1 MDINQTDTYRIDTG
15 ARPGQCRDF
24 SLKVL
29 NNVSANGDIALFD
42 HLISRGADPHRSL
55 ALHSVSRCE
64 DPVKTKATINHL
76 LDVHHM
82 PIEANNEDLRDY
94 FHASGDSGTPLN
106 SAVHH
111 KNLVAIETLL
121 NRGALPDKA
130 IHQSIA
136 GLLTESWMP
145 ALSLLLDAG
154 GDLQY
159 AFEHAVDRLNFA
171 AANLCLEKGA
181 DPMRVLQKQQ
191 LKAARKASGFWDYE
205 KDEDDG
211 DGGYSEEDS
220 EEQASEREAMRNLV
234 SSACD
239 RQT

>member
-1 MDINQTDTYRIDTG
+1 VDINQTDTYRIDTG
-15 ARPGQCRDF
+15 VRPGQCRDF

-29 NNVSANGDIALFD
+29 NNVSANGDTALFD
-42 HLISRGADPHRSL
+42 HLVARGADPHRSL

-64 DPVKTKATINHL
+64 DPAKTRAMINHL
-76 LDVHHM
+76 IDVHHM
-82 PIEANNEDLRDY
+82 PIEANNEDLREY

-106 SAVHH
+106 YAVHH
-111 KNLVAIETLL
+111 KNLVAMQTLL
-121 NRGALPDKA
+121 DRGAVPDKA

-136 GLLTESWMP
+136 GLFTESWMP

-171 AANLCLEKGA
+171 AAKLCLEKGA
-181 DPMRVLQKQQ
+181 DPARVLRKQQ
-191 LKAARKASGFWDYE
+191 LKAAKKASGSWDRE

-220 EEQASEREAMRNLV
+220 EEQASERKVMRDLV
-234 SSACD
+234 SLASD